1 MENINFI
8 DLTPKE
14 RYDSIKG
21 FLLKMR
27 NCKSSP
33 STDLDVQKFFD
44 HYLRK
49 FYKMPEKLINDI
61 AYCQRAMKTHL
72 EIHQHSQ
79 CQSVHPHAT
88 PLYALISPVDTR
100 WSHQTGGH
108 MPLSALVS
116 PFWPGCCDGTFPATE
131 DFTAMSLVFPV
142 FRLQSAFAK
151 KTPSPRRRKRYKEV
165 TGGFHYQLHASHSV
179 NTGPGYDRP
188 YVRNQYGTVRDQFG
202 TSSGPVRDQY
212 GISSA
217 PVRDQY
223 GTSTEPVRD
232 QYGTS
237 TGPVRDQFGT
247 STGPR
252 ICTKRS
258 NDGGAGEQVSRL
270 KGRKIAQ
277 LDRSTCSAGPSTT
290 HPPTT
295 IFALNTYCWDK
306 ILSYLCL
313 SEQLH
318 LAASNHQLKMLI
330 EALQHRYNIIE
341 ESVTGSI
348 GESELQQLLDIVR
361 EHVISYESPLD
372 PLSGQDRHLW
382 MLRDYCPDLRH
393 LKMSFRRPRWH
404 DLLQLKNLTSL
415 HASLHFSNAG
425 LYKNFIISLSALP
438 HLKKLKLEAT
448 SYTGDGLHALDK
460 LEYLEMGNQH
470 GFDASILASCCMT
483 MKKLCH
489 LNMGE
494 NTANL
499 EGEDFRLWHCDIN
512 ASFIEKLIQKPGT
525 PLESLI
531 LVGDT
536 LEPEQSTE
544 EMDMM

>member
-1 MENINFI
+1 MSGI
-8 DLTPKE
+8 DDE
-14 RYDSIKG
+14 ASA
-21 FLLKMR
+21 
-27 NCKSSP
+27 
-33 STDLDVQKFFD
+33 
-44 HYLRK
+44 
-49 FYKMPEKLINDI
+49 I
-61 AYCQRAMKTHL
+61 AN
-72 EIHQHSQ
+72 
-79 CQSVHPHAT
+79 AT
-88 PLYALISPVDTR
+88 A
-100 WSHQTGGH
+100 G
-108 MPLSALVS
+108 
-116 PFWPGCCDGTFPATE
+116 
-131 DFTAMSLVFPV
+131 
-142 FRLQSAFAK
+142 
-151 KTPSPRRRKRYKEV
+151 
-165 TGGFHYQLHASHSV
+165 
-179 NTGPGYDRP
+179 
-188 YVRNQYGTVRDQFG
+188 
-202 TSSGPVRDQY
+202 
-212 GISSA
+212 
-217 PVRDQY
+217 
-223 GTSTEPVRD
+223 
-232 QYGTS
+232 
-237 TGPVRDQFGT
+237 
-247 STGPR
+247 
-252 ICTKRS
+252 TKRS

-270 KGRKIAQ
+270 KGRKIAK
-277 LDRSTCSAGPSTT
+277 LDRTTCSAGPSTT
-290 HPPTT
+290 HPATT
-295 IFALNTYCWDK
+295 IFALNTYCWDM
-306 ILSYLCL
+306 ILSYLSL

-318 LAASNHQLKMLI
+318 LAALSHQLKMLI
-330 EALQHRYNIIE
+330 ESLQHRYNIIE

-382 MLRDYCPDLRH
+382 MLRDYCPNLRH

-460 LEYLEMGNQH
+460 LEYLEIGNQH

-499 EGEDFRLWHCDIN
+499 EGEDFRVIVRRGHNLERLAFTIIHLKENVPYDTVHQLPKLKHLQLWHWDIN

-536 LEPEQSTE
+536 LEPEQVYHICEISSLRELSVACRTDAARSFLRLKHLE
-544 EMDMM
+544 ILDVKMSDVSNDELLALLEGCALLNVLGVRYCRLVTSEFVLKALSLYSDRKIKIYLHESSVDWCLLHLPVLNGNTNIQFINGYLKSPILINNG

>member
-1 MENINFI
+1 M
-8 DLTPKE
+8 
-14 RYDSIKG
+14 SG
-21 FLLKMR
+21 
-27 NCKSSP
+27 
-33 STDLDVQKFFD
+33 
-44 HYLRK
+44 
-49 FYKMPEKLINDI
+49 INDEASAI
-61 AYCQRAMKTHL
+61 AN
-72 EIHQHSQ
+72 
-79 CQSVHPHAT
+79 AT
-88 PLYALISPVDTR
+88 A
-100 WSHQTGGH
+100 G
-108 MPLSALVS
+108 
-116 PFWPGCCDGTFPATE
+116 
-131 DFTAMSLVFPV
+131 
-142 FRLQSAFAK
+142 
-151 KTPSPRRRKRYKEV
+151 
-165 TGGFHYQLHASHSV
+165 
-179 NTGPGYDRP
+179 
-188 YVRNQYGTVRDQFG
+188 
-202 TSSGPVRDQY
+202 
-212 GISSA
+212 
-217 PVRDQY
+217 
-223 GTSTEPVRD
+223 
-232 QYGTS
+232 
-237 TGPVRDQFGT
+237 
-247 STGPR
+247 
-252 ICTKRS
+252 TKRS

-277 LDRSTCSAGPSTT
+277 LGRSTCSAGPSTT

-295 IFALNTYCWDK
+295 IFALNTYCWDM
-306 ILSYLCL
+306 ILSYLSL

-318 LAASNHQLKMLI
+318 LAALNHQLKMLI
-330 EALQHRYNIIE
+330 ESLQHRYNIIE

-382 MLRDYCPDLRH
+382 MLRDYCPNLRH

-404 DLLQLKNLTSL
+404 DLLRLKNLTSL
-415 HASLHFSNAG
+415 HASLQFSNAG

-448 SYTGDGLHALDK
+448 AYTGDGLHALDK
-460 LEYLEMGNQH
+460 LEYLEIGNQH

-499 EGEDFRLWHCDIN
+499 EGEDFRVIVRRGHNLERLAFTIINLKENIPYDTVHQLPKLKHLQLWHCDIN

-536 LEPEQSTE
+536 LEPEQVDHICEISSLRE
-544 EMDMM
+544 LSVAAEQMQQEVFYV